1 VESVGHHGTLLG
13 VTAEPRLDD
22 FDFHLAP
29 GESLVLFTDGILRK
43 DEAFGDVPQGMVASL
58 LGASITSAAELR
70 ARIERY
76 VDDLVAQGQ
85 DDDIAMLLLRAR

>member
-1 VESVGHHGTLLG
+1 
-13 VTAEPRLDD
+13 
-22 FDFHLAP
+22 
-29 GESLVLFTDGILRK
+29 
-43 DEAFGDVPQGMVASL
+43 MVASL